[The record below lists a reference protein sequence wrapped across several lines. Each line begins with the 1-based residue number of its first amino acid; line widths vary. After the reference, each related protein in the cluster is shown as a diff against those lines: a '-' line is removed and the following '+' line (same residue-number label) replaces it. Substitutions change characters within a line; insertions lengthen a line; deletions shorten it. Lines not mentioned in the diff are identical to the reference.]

1 MVASRVARGAGRFM
15 ELRCASPAATGP
27 WPLRSPL
34 PTARFLALAIHSTF
48 ASRGRQPGPRTRT
61 GATVVVGFAMTP
73 EGRVLHATFST
84 GFAGFL
90 FALFAHMNALDDTL
104 HPAFS

>member
-1 MVASRVARGAGRFM
+1 MN
-15 ELRCASPAATGP
+15 L
-27 WPLRSPL
+27 
-34 PTARFLALAIHSTF
+34 
-48 ASRGRQPGPRTRT
+48 
-61 GATVVVGFAMTP
+61 

>member
-1 MVASRVARGAGRFM
+1 M
-15 ELRCASPAATGP
+15 P
-27 WPLRSPL
+27 W
-34 PTARFLALAIHSTF
+34 TH
-48 ASRGRQPGPRTRT
+48 T
-61 GATVVVGFAMTP
+61 GATIVVRCSMNL